1 MFTRKRQVFSVS
13 QSASDKPAHLFF
25 SQPDDE
31 DKFSGSGLWH
41 LVDWQGVSNDLLHA
55 AKVVR

>member
-1 MFTRKRQVFSVS
+1 MFSVS